1 MSHTDLHELES
12 ARAHSASIPAARAA
26 ATIAEAALAL
36 LVVSV
41 WLVTCFAG

>member
-1 MSHTDLHELES
+1 MSHNELHQLES
-12 ARAHSASIPAARAA
+12 ARSHDPAVATANLA

-41 WLVTCFAG
+41 WLVTCFA